1 MQLAI
6 AFTLENQLHTSL
18 GSALAGR
25 NNFVIF
31 FGSASCIDFSIRYRI
46 MLKVPSRQEGC
57 FKSPF

>member
-46 MLKVPSRQEGC
+46 MLKDPSR
-57 FKSPF
+57 